1 MDRNAYMKNLKLQ
14 IALDNKNYA
23 ANKSQPAAQQY
34 MHNTGQSILGLSHPA
49 LKPQPDGAN
58 YQWKNTLSK
67 K

>member
-14 IALDNKNYA
+14 IAVNNQNYV

-34 MHNTGQSILGLSHPA
+34 MNNTGQSILGLSHPA
-49 LKPQPDGAN
+49 LKSQPDGAN

>member
-1 MDRNAYMKNLKLQ
+1 MKNLKLQ
-14 IALDNKNYA
+14 TAVNNQNYV

-34 MHNTGQSILGLSHPA
+34 MNNTGQSILGLSHPA
-49 LKPQPDGAN
+49 LKSQPDGAN

>member
-14 IALDNKNYA
+14 TAVNNQNYV
-23 ANKSQPAAQQY
+23 ANKLQPAAQQY
-34 MHNTGQSILGLSHPA
+34 MNNTGQSILGLSHPA
-49 LKPQPDGAN
+49 LQSQPDGAN